1 MQPASRRGPRKKRPR
16 PKTPGAIR
24 RVTTRA
30 KPLSPSDDERYMREC
45 LALAR
50 PLVGLTTPNP
60 AVGCVIVRGHR
71 IVGRGATAP
80 GGRPHAETVALAR
93 AGARA
98 RGATA
103 YVSFEPC
110 AHQGQTPP
118 CARALVEAGV
128 GRVVIGCR
136 DPYPLV
142 RGRGIATL
150 RRAGISTVVGVL
162 EDDSGRLN
170 EGFITRVTRG
180 RPLALLKLAVTLD
193 GRIAAANGDSRW
205 ISSEASRR
213 LVHQWRRESDV
224 VMVGAGTIIADNP
237 RLTCR
242 IAGGR
247 DPVRLIVDPHLR
259 CDPGAAIFHLRSRA
273 PTIIA
278 TTAGNQMAAR
288 RRYGSRT
295 EVIAVAPAGA
305 GLRLAALMRELG
317 RRGWCRVLIEGGA
330 HLAGAALRAGIVD
343 RVAFFVA
350 PRILGGGLA
359 AVEGLAAP
367 TMRAALR
374 LDQMAAR
381 PVGDDWLIE
390 AAIAHAR

>member
-1 MQPASRRGPRKKRPR
+1 VTTLIQKPAS
-16 PKTPGAIR
+16 
-24 RVTTRA
+24 
-30 KPLSPSDDERYMREC
+30 PSRDEHYLREC

-50 PLVGLTTPNP
+50 PLIGLTTPNP
-60 AVGCVIVRGHR
+60 AVGCVIVRDER
-71 IVGRGATAP
+71 IVGRGGTAP
-80 GGRPHAETVALAR
+80 GGRPHAETVALAN

-118 CARALVEAGV
+118 CARALIEAGV
-128 GRVVIGCR
+128 ARVVIGCR

-142 RGRGIATL
+142 RGRGIAML
-150 RRAGISTVVGVL
+150 RRAGISTVVGLL
-162 EDDSGRLN
+162 EDESRQLN
-170 EGFITRVTRG
+170 AGFIARVTRG
-180 RPLALLKLAVTLD
+180 RPLVTLKLAVTLD

-205 ISSEASRR
+205 ISSAASRD

-224 VMVGAGTIIADNP
+224 VMVGAGTVSADNP

-247 DPVRLIVDPHLR
+247 DPVRLVIDPRLR
-259 CDPGAAIFHLRSRA
+259 SDPAARIFHLRSRA
-273 PTIIA
+273 PTILA
-278 TTAGNQMAAR
+278 TTAANQQAAQE
-288 RRYGSRT
+288 RYGPRV
-295 EVIAVAPAGA
+295 EVIAVAPELA

-317 RRGWCRVLIEGGA
+317 RRGWCRVLLEGGA

-350 PRILGGGLA
+350 PKILGGGLA
-359 AVEGLAAP
+359 AIEGLAAP
-367 TMRAALR
+367 TMRAALKLER
-374 LDQMAAR
+374 MTAR

-390 AAIAHAR
+390 AALASSA

>member
-1 MQPASRRGPRKKRPR
+1 
-16 PKTPGAIR
+16 
-24 RVTTRA
+24 VTTRSKLA
-30 KPLSPSDDERYMREC
+30 TPSRDERYMREC

-60 AVGCVIVRGHR
+60 AVGCVIVRDDR

-80 GGRPHAETVALAR
+80 GGRPHAETVALAK

-98 RGATA
+98 RGAIA

-118 CARALVEAGV
+118 CARALIKAGV

-142 RGRGIATL
+142 QGRGIAML
-150 RRAGISTVVGVL
+150 RRAGISTVVGLL
-162 EDDSGRLN
+162 EDESRELN
-170 EGFITRVTRG
+170 AGFIARVTRG
-180 RPLALLKLAVTLD
+180 RPLVLLKLAVTLD

-205 ISSEASRR
+205 ISSAASRE

-224 VMVGAGTIIADNP
+224 VMVGAGTVIADNP

-242 IAGGR
+242 LEGGR
-247 DPVRLIVDPHLR
+247 DPVRLIVDPRLR
-259 CDPGAAIFHLRSRA
+259 SDPASRIFHQRSRA
-273 PTIIA
+273 PTIVA
-278 TTAGNQMAAR
+278 TTAANQTAAQG
-288 RRYGSRT
+288 RYGSRV
-295 EVIAVAPAGA
+295 EVIAVAPDHA
-305 GLRLAALMRELG
+305 GLRLASLMRELG
-317 RRGWCRVLIEGGA
+317 RRGWCRVLMEGGA

-350 PRILGGGLA
+350 PKILGGGLA
-359 AVEGLAAP
+359 AIEGLAAP
-367 TMRAALR
+367 TMRAALQLER
-374 LDQMAAR
+374 MTAR

-390 AAIAHAR
+390 AAVAQAVN